1 MRRPTPAKSPR
12 RSSPLGVHAI
22 HRPPAGD
29 PPDSSASSPYSATT
43 AACIGNISSIKIAA
57 STAATCH
64 PSLFLR
70 TMAARGWAA
79 AFTWPDNGSLGA
91 PERPSPRACPACRG
105 SPARPGRSSARRRSS
120 GGGVG
125 GGAGGGGPSRV
136 QARPGHRQPP
146 VLDWRPPRLLRETAS
161 GSNRQRGG
169 DPRRAV
175 NKYEKGWVGG
185 GKCNLANCAA
195 SQLNNKLVS
204 TSRIAAQVSNR
215 GTGGP
220 PLLLLTALA
229 AASIASHSPHRRAAA
244 GPGGDVTSKTTG
256 RERVTDA
263 RGHARAEGRRARQ
276 RATGAKFRNR
286 AWPKVHG
293 SGDCCALLDDIGTIP
308 PKKKNRIKG
317 ERSPDE
323 RDVRMAV
330 RLRVATLAR
339 DTARPLVASPRRVPS
354 SRPFVVA
361 HKPRRRR
368 LRSQE
373 TSKIRA
379 PRRARDPRRT
389 SDTAAA
395 NVNI

>member
-1 MRRPTPAKSPR
+1 MRREGLRSPDPATQQQAGTGIRHDPGDVGVRRVPLSAQSSSGTPDRNGDAAATAASDSIKTHFRCRSLRFYSRVGSNQRLLSELRQHRGTRADGPTRRRGTMAPRLTPVPRPHARVTAAPPPPMKHGKLRRRRRRGGAMPAPAKR
-12 RSSPLGVHAI
+12 CH
-22 HRPPAGD
+22 
-29 PPDSSASSPYSATT
+29 YS
-43 AACIGNISSIKIAA
+43 
-57 STAATCH
+57 
-64 PSLFLR
+64 R
-70 TMAARGWAA
+70 
-79 AFTWPDNGSLGA
+79 
-91 PERPSPRACPACRG
+91 
-105 SPARPGRSSARRRSS
+105 
-120 GGGVG
+120 
-125 GGAGGGGPSRV
+125 
-136 QARPGHRQPP
+136 
-146 VLDWRPPRLLRETAS
+146 
-161 GSNRQRGG
+161 
-169 DPRRAV
+169 
-175 NKYEKGWVGG
+175 
-185 GKCNLANCAA
+185 
-195 SQLNNKLVS
+195 
-204 TSRIAAQVSNR
+204 VSNR